1 MQVFG
6 LVITGLS
13 SGLGVS
19 LGVIL
24 MIRALLGIKGVMGY
38 ELLVFENIENS
49 GNWRVLIMIN
59 EIGEILIFPLG
70 AFRNPY

>member
-19 LGVIL
+19 LRVIL
-24 MIRALLGIKGVMGY
+24 MVRTLPGIREVMGY
-38 ELLVFENIENS
+38 YLLVFENIENS
-49 GNWRVLIMIN
+49 GNWRALIIIN
-59 EIGEILIFPLG
+59 GIGWK
-70 AFRNPY
+70 